1 MNLSEDYA
9 LRLDFC
15 GVDSKSE
22 PSSLPQ
28 CLFVHSFCLFFF
40 ALLKILEMNEIG
52 VYECVIVCSDV
63 LKVCYVFWMLQFV
76 DVNLCAKQ
84 EKL

>member
-9 LRLDFC
+9 LRSDFC

-28 CLFVHSFCLFFF
+28 CLFVHSFCLFF

-52 VYECVIVCSDV
+52 VYECVIVYSDV

>member
-28 CLFVHSFCLFFF
+28 CLFTHFACFF

-52 VYECVIVCSDV
+52 VYECVIVYSDV

-76 DVNLCAKQ
+76 DVNLCAK
-84 EKL
+84 

>member
-28 CLFVHSFCLFFF
+28 CLFTHFACFF

-52 VYECVIVCSDV
+52 VCECVIVYSDV
-63 LKVCYVFWMLQFV
+63 LKVCYVFL
-76 DVNLCAKQ
+76 DVAVC
-84 EKL
+84 

>member
-28 CLFVHSFCLFFF
+28 CLFTHFACFF

-52 VYECVIVCSDV
+52 VYECVIMYSDV

>member
-28 CLFVHSFCLFFF
+28 CLFTHFACFF

-52 VYECVIVCSDV
+52 VYECVIVYSDV

>member
-1 MNLSEDYA
+1 MP
-9 LRLDFC
+9 LDWISVVLTQNQSRPVYHNVCFSTHFAC
-15 GVDSKSE
+15 
-22 PSSLPQ
+22 
-28 CLFVHSFCLFFF
+28 FF

-52 VYECVIVCSDV
+52 VYECVIVYSDV

>member
-1 MNLSEDYA
+1 MPLDWISVVLTQNQSRPVYHNVCLSTH
-9 LRLDFC
+9 
-15 GVDSKSE
+15 
-22 PSSLPQ
+22 
-28 CLFVHSFCLFFF
+28 FVCFF

>member
-1 MNLSEDYA
+1 
-9 LRLDFC
+9 
-15 GVDSKSE
+15 
-22 PSSLPQ
+22 
-28 CLFVHSFCLFFF
+28 
-40 ALLKILEMNEIG
+40 MNEIG
-52 VYECVIVCSDV
+52 VYESVIVYSDV

>member
-1 MNLSEDYA
+1 MFVCPLI
-9 LRLDFC
+9 
-15 GVDSKSE
+15 
-22 PSSLPQ
+22 LP
-28 CLFVHSFCLFFF
+28 VFF

-52 VYECVIVCSDV
+52 VYECVIVYSDV
-63 LKVCYVFWMLQFV
+63 LKVCYVFGMLQFV

>member
-1 MNLSEDYA
+1 MNLSEGYA

-28 CLFVHSFCLFFF
+28 CLFTHFACFF

-52 VYECVIVCSDV
+52 VYECVIVYSDV
-63 LKVCYVFWMLQFV
+63 LKVCYVFL
-76 DVNLCAKQ
+76 DVAVC
-84 EKL
+84 

>member
-22 PSSLPQ
+22 PSSFPQ
-28 CLFVHSFCLFFF
+28 CLFTHFACFF

-52 VYECVIVCSDV
+52 VYECVIVYSDV